1 MSIAVCELK
10 EAFAFDYGFR
20 GDYKVH
26 LRLSNGAL
34 LRCVDASQ
42 VFADDKVGDVVPN
55 IKADSVYVV
64 EIEEDPKILDEE
76 ARSAKQSYKAAQSR
90 QADLCRGQKPSA
102 ASADITDQLKKMSA
116 DQLREAGAE
125 YQQLLEARDLE
136 DLLYAGDIHDDG
148 GGNDAAEMPRTLGLL
163 REDGRDS
170 PDSLDD
176 AGKFDS
182 SGSASDS

>member
-42 VFADDKVGDVVPN
+42 AFADDNVGDVISK

-64 EIEEDPKILDEE
+64 EIEEDPKVILDEE
-76 ARSAKQSYKAAQSR
+76 AWSVKQSYKAAQSR

-125 YQQLLEARDLE
+125 YQQLLEAW
-136 DLLYAGDIHDDG
+136 GV
-148 GGNDAAEMPRTLGLL
+148 
-163 REDGRDS
+163 
-170 PDSLDD
+170 SL
-176 AGKFDS
+176 ALHLML
-182 SGSASDS
+182 A